1 MRTPQEIPLNP
12 SARPLKG
19 YLAHGFVDVFVRHY
33 ADFSGRTGRKAYW
46 LAVATVFTAY
56 LPLFCI
62 SWKVDP
68 ALAAGHAAYWL
79 FLYCYGTLSI
89 AIIIPSIASTIRRLH
104 DTGRSGWWYL
114 VGLIPYAGHII
125 LWTLLCLKRKDD
137 VPEAEIIPR
146 RTDAL
151 FVVVVAILSA
161 MAIWLRPVTLE

>member
-1 MRTPQEIPLNP
+1 MRTPQEIPLNS

-19 YLAHGFVDVFVRHY
+19 YLAHGFVDVFVHHY

-89 AIIIPSIASTIRRLH
+89 AIIIPCIASTIRSLH
-104 DTGRSGWWYL
+104 ADRAYYFAADSFNAGGISSGQQ
-114 VGLIPYAGHII
+114 
-125 LWTLLCLKRKDD
+125 TT
-137 VPEAEIIPR
+137 EA
-146 RTDAL
+146 L
-151 FVVVVAILSA
+151 
-161 MAIWLRPVTLE
+161 

>member
-1 MRTPQEIPLNP
+1 MRTPQEIPLNS

-19 YLAHGFVDVFVRHY
+19 YLAHGFVDVFVHHY

-79 FLYCYGTLSI
+79 FLYCYGISSI
-89 AIIIPSIASTIRRLH
+89 AIIIPCIASTIRRLH